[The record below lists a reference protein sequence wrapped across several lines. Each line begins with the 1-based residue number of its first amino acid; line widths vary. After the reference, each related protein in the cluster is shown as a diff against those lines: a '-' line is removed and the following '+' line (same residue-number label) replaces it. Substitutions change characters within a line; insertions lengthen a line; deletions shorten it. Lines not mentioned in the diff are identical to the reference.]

1 MNLTKLFLG
10 SLFLTTSLGAEPL
23 DRIVREGRLSLPDVL
38 RAVAERNPSVKAAE
52 AKWQAMK
59 VRVPQAA
66 VWEDLRLRGESVV
79 ARFANIPPNGFTDQT
94 VVLEQELPLTG
105 KIRGVFGKGW

>member
-10 SLFLTTSLGAEPL
+10 SLLLTTSLSAEPL
-23 DRIVREGRLSLPDVL
+23 DQVVREERLSLREVI

-59 VRVPQAA
+59 ARVPQAA
-66 VWEDLRLRGESVV
+66 AWEDLRLR
-79 ARFANIPPNGFTDQT
+79 R
-94 VVLEQELPLTG
+94 
-105 KIRGVFGKGW
+105 